1 MPGASPGQPS
11 PCGIMPDMPTRR
23 MALLVVIACNLLWAG
38 SYVAGKAA
46 LDQVPFVTLNA
57 LRFAI
62 AGLILAPVVWRGRHL
77 LPRDRGGRLRL
88 LAIAVFGFCGN
99 KALEFLGLSMTT
111 ATDTALLITSES
123 LVTLVLAVVIL
134 GERLQRRTALAVAM
148 GGFGVYI
155 LVEGGL
161 VAPHL
166 LRGGQ
171 GVGDGIV
178 VASLALE
185 SVATIAGARLMRAGS
200 PVIITGAAVL
210 LSDCIWAPAALGWGL
225 HSGAPHLS
233 TAGWIG
239 VVYLAVVT
247 TVIAYS
253 GWFWGLQRL
262 SAQDVTP
269 LLLVQPLAGTL
280 IAAVV
285 RGERPGA
292 STLFGGALVLAG
304 VALIALRRPQ
314 PQTEAELIAMAPEAS

>member
-1 MPGASPGQPS
+1 MAAPMPS
-11 PCGIMPDMPTRR
+11 RR
-23 MALLVVIACNLLWAG
+23 AALLVVVACNLLWAG
-38 SYVAGKAA
+38 SYVSGKAA
-46 LDQVPFVTLNA
+46 LDEIPFVTLNA
-57 LRFAI
+57 LRFGI
-62 AGLILAPVVWRGRHL
+62 AAVILAPIVWRGRHL
-77 LPRDRGGRLRL
+77 LPTDRGGRLRL

-123 LVTLVLAVVIL
+123 LVTLLLAVLIL
-134 GERLQRRTALAVAM
+134 GERLQRRTALALAM
-148 GGFGVYI
+148 GGFGVYVM
-155 LVEGGL
+155 VEGGL

-178 VASLALE
+178 VASLVLE
-185 SVATIAGARLMRAGS
+185 SVATVAGARLMRGGA
-200 PVIITGAAVL
+200 PVIVTGAAVI
-210 LSDCIWAPAALGWGL
+210 LSECVWAPAAIGWGL

-292 STLFGGALVLAG
+292 STLFGGACVLAG
-304 VALIALRRPQ
+304 VALVALRRERSP
-314 PQTEAELIAMAPEAS
+314 AEEERVVMAPEAT

>member
-1 MPGASPGQPS
+1 MPS
-11 PCGIMPDMPTRR
+11 RR
-23 MALLVVIACNLLWAG
+23 AALLVVVACNLLWAG
-38 SYVAGKAA
+38 SYVSGKAA

-57 LRFAI
+57 LRFGI
-62 AGLILAPVVWRGRHL
+62 AAVVLAPIVWRGRAM

-123 LVTLVLAVVIL
+123 LVTLLLAVLVL
-134 GERLQRRTALAVAM
+134 GEKLQWRTAAALGL
-148 GGFGVYI
+148 GGFGVYV

-161 VAPHL
+161 VAPHML
-166 LRGGQ
+166 SGGE

-185 SVATIAGARLMRAGS
+185 SVATIAGARLMRGGA
-200 PVIITGAAVL
+200 PVVVTGAAVM
-210 LSDCIWAPAALGWGL
+210 LSECVWAPAAIGYGI
-225 HSGAPHLS
+225 HSGAPHLDA
-233 TAGWIG
+233 AGWTG
-239 VVYLAVVT
+239 VVYLALVT

-292 STLFGGALVLAG
+292 STLAGGALVLVG
-304 VALIALRRPQ
+304 VALSALRREPS
-314 PQTEAELIAMAPEAS
+314 PREVELQRMAPEAP

>member
-1 MPGASPGQPS
+1 MATQMPS
-11 PCGIMPDMPTRR
+11 RR
-23 MALLVVIACNLLWAG
+23 TALVVVVACNLLWAG

-57 LRFAI
+57 IRFAI
-62 AGLILAPVVWRGRHL
+62 AGVIFAPVVWRGRHL

-88 LAIAVFGFCGN
+88 LAIAGFGFCGN

-123 LVTLVLAVVIL
+123 LVTLLLAVVLL
-134 GERLQRRTALAVAM
+134 GERLQPRTAVALCV
-148 GGFGVYI
+148 GAFGVYV

-166 LRGGQ
+166 LSGGQ
-171 GVGDGIV
+171 GVGDGLV
-178 VASLALE
+178 VGSLALE
-185 SVATIAGARLMRAGS
+185 SVATVSGARLMRGGA
-200 PVIITGAAVL
+200 PFTVTGAAIM
-210 LSDCIWAPAALGWGL
+210 LSMLVWGPAELAWGL
-225 HSGAPHLS
+225 HTGGAPHLS

-239 VVYLAVVT
+239 IVYLAVVA
-247 TVIAYS
+247 TVVAYS

-285 RGERPGA
+285 RGERPGS
-292 STLFGGALVLAG
+292 STLVGGACVLAG
-304 VALIALRRPQ
+304 VALIALRREAPQ
-314 PQTEAELIAMAPEAS
+314 VEADMQAMAPEAP

>member
-1 MPGASPGQPS
+1 MPS
-11 PCGIMPDMPTRR
+11 RR
-23 MALLVVIACNLLWAG
+23 TALLVVVAANLLWAG

-46 LDQVPFVTLNA
+46 LDEVPFVTLNA
-57 LRFAI
+57 LRFAV
-62 AGLILAPVVWRGRHL
+62 ATLIFAPVVWRGRHL

-88 LAIAVFGFCGN
+88 LAIAAFGFCGN
-99 KALEFLGLSMTT
+99 KSLEFLGLSMTT

-123 LVTLVLAVVIL
+123 LVTLLLAVVLL
-134 GERLQRRTALAVAM
+134 GERLQPRTAVALCA
-148 GGFGVYI
+148 GAFGVYV

-166 LRGGQ
+166 LHGGQ
-171 GVGDGIV
+171 GTGDALV

-185 SVATIAGARLMRAGS
+185 SVATVSGARLMRGGA
-200 PVIITGAAVL
+200 PFTVTGAAIM
-210 LSDCIWAPAALGWGL
+210 LSMLVWGPAEIGWGI

-233 TAGWIG
+233 LAGWAGIL
-239 VVYLAVVT
+239 YLALVA

-253 GWFWGLQRL
+253 AWFWGLQRL

-269 LLLVQPLAGTL
+269 ILLMQPLAGTL

-292 STLFGGALVLAG
+292 STLLGGACVLAG
-304 VALIALRRPQ
+304 VALIALRRDTPQ
-314 PQTEAELIAMAPEAS
+314 AEADMQAMAPEAP

>member
-1 MPGASPGQPS
+1 
-11 PCGIMPDMPTRR
+11 MPTRR
-23 MALLVVIACNLLWAG
+23 TALLVVVACNLLWAG
-38 SYVAGKAA
+38 TYVAGKAA
-46 LDQVPFVTLNA
+46 LDEVPFVTLNA

-62 AGLILAPVVWRGRHL
+62 AGLIFAPVVWRGRHL

-88 LAIAVFGFCGN
+88 LAIAAFGFCGN
-99 KALEFLGLSMTT
+99 KSLEFLGLSMTT

-123 LVTLVLAVVIL
+123 LVTLLLAVLLL
-134 GERLQRRTALAVAM
+134 GERMQPRTALALLVGA
-148 GGFGVYI
+148 FGVYV

-171 GVGDGIV
+171 GTGDALVVG
-178 VASLALE
+178 SLALE
-185 SVATIAGARLMRAGS
+185 SIATVSGRRLMRGGA
-200 PVIITGAAVL
+200 PFTVTGAAIVL
-210 LSDCIWAPAALGWGL
+210 SMLVWGPAEIGYGL

-233 TAGWIG
+233 AGGWTG
-239 VVYLAVVT
+239 VVYLAVVA
-247 TVIAYS
+247 TVVAYS

-292 STLFGGALVLAG
+292 STLFGGACVVAG
-304 VALIALRRPQ
+304 VALVAVRRERS
-314 PQTEAELIAMAPEAS
+314 EAEADMQAMAPEAP

>member
-1 MPGASPGQPS
+1 MPS
-11 PCGIMPDMPTRR
+11 RR
-23 MALLVVIACNLLWAG
+23 TALLVVITCNLLWAG

-46 LDQVPFVTLNA
+46 LDEVPFVTLNA

-62 AGLILAPVVWRGRHL
+62 AGLIFAPVVWRGRHL

-88 LAIAVFGFCGN
+88 LAIAAFGFCGN
-99 KALEFLGLSMTT
+99 KALEFLGLSLTT

-123 LVTLVLAVVIL
+123 LVTLLLAVVLL
-134 GERLQRRTALAVAM
+134 GERLQPRTAVALGVGAV
-148 GGFGVYI
+148 GVYV

-171 GVGDGIV
+171 GTGDALVVG
-178 VASLALE
+178 SLMLE
-185 SVATIAGARLMRAGS
+185 SVATVSGARLMRGGA
-200 PVIITGAAVL
+200 PFTVTGAAIM
-210 LSDCIWAPAALGWGL
+210 LSMLVWGPAELGVGL
-225 HSGAPHLS
+225 HSGAPHIS
-233 TAGWIG
+233 AAGWAGIL
-239 VVYLAVVT
+239 YLAVMA
-247 TVIAYS
+247 TVVAYS

-292 STLFGGALVLAG
+292 STLFGGACVLAG
-304 VALIALRRPQ
+304 VALVALRRERSQ
-314 PQTEAELIAMAPEAS
+314 VEVEMQAMAPEAP

>member
-1 MPGASPGQPS
+1 
-11 PCGIMPDMPTRR
+11 MPTRR
-23 MALLVVIACNLLWAG
+23 TALLVVIACNLLWAG

-46 LDQVPFVTLNA
+46 LDEVPFVTLNA
-57 LRFAI
+57 VRFAI
-62 AGLILAPVVWRGRHL
+62 AAVIFAPVVWRGRHL

-88 LAIAVFGFCGN
+88 LAIAAFGFCGN
-99 KALEFLGLSMTT
+99 KSLEFLGLSMTT

-123 LVTLVLAVVIL
+123 LVTLLLAVVLL
-134 GERLQRRTALAVAM
+134 GETLRARTAVALCI
-148 GGFGVYI
+148 GALGVYV

-171 GVGDGIV
+171 GSGDALVVG
-178 VASLALE
+178 SLALE
-185 SVATIAGARLMRAGS
+185 SVATVSGARLMRAGA
-200 PVIITGAAVL
+200 PFTVTGAAII
-210 LSDCIWAPAALGWGL
+210 LSMLVWAPAEIGWGL

-233 TAGWIG
+233 TGGWAGI
-239 VVYLAVVT
+239 VYLAVVA
-247 TVIAYS
+247 TVVAYS

-292 STLFGGALVLAG
+292 STLLGGACVLAG
-304 VALIALRRPQ
+304 VALIALRREQ
-314 PQTEAELIAMAPEAS
+314 PETLVVDSGPW

>member
-1 MPGASPGQPS
+1 MPS
-11 PCGIMPDMPTRR
+11 RR
-23 MALLVVIACNLLWAG
+23 TALLVVVASNLLWAG

-46 LDQVPFVTLNA
+46 LDEVPFVTLNA

-62 AGLILAPVVWRGRHL
+62 AGVIFAPLVWRNRHL
-77 LPRDRGGRLRL
+77 LPRDRGGRARL
-88 LAIAVFGFCGN
+88 LAIAAFGFCGN
-99 KALEFLGLSMTT
+99 KTLEFLGLSMTT

-123 LVTLVLAVVIL
+123 LVTLLLAVVLL
-134 GERLQRRTALAVAM
+134 GERLQRRTALALCVGAL
-148 GGFGVYI
+148 GVYV

-171 GVGDGIV
+171 AVGDGLV
-178 VASLALE
+178 VGSLALE
-185 SVATIAGARLMRAGS
+185 SVATVSGRRLMQGGA
-200 PVIITGAAVL
+200 PFTLTGAAIILSL
-210 LSDCIWAPAALGWGL
+210 LVWGPAEIGWGL
-225 HSGAPHLS
+225 HASAPHLS
-233 TAGWIG
+233 GAGWAG
-239 VVYLAVVT
+239 VLYLAVVA
-247 TVIAYS
+247 TVVAYS

-292 STLFGGALVLAG
+292 STLFGGACVLAG
-304 VALIALRRPQ
+304 VALIALRREQ
-314 PQTEAELIAMAPEAS
+314 PRAEAEMQAMAPEAP

>member
-1 MPGASPGQPS
+1 
-11 PCGIMPDMPTRR
+11 MPTEMPSRR
-23 MALLVVIACNLLWAG
+23 MALLVVTACNLLWAG

-62 AGLILAPVVWRGRHL
+62 AGVILAPIVWRGRHL

-88 LAIAVFGFCGN
+88 VAIAAFGFCGN

-123 LVTLVLAVVIL
+123 LVTLLLAVILL
-134 GERLQRRTALAVAM
+134 GERLQRQTALALAL
-148 GGFGVYI
+148 GAAGVYV

-161 VAPHL
+161 VSPHL
-166 LRGGQ
+166 LQGAQ
-171 GVGDGIV
+171 GVGDAVV

-185 SVATIAGARLMRAGS
+185 SVATISGRSLMRGGA
-200 PVIITGAAVL
+200 PVVVTGAAVI
-210 LSDCIWAPAALGWGL
+210 LSNLVWAPAALGVGL
-225 HSGAPHLS
+225 HSGAPHLDAAAW
-233 TAGWIG
+233 TG
-239 VVYLAVVT
+239 VLYLAVVT

-292 STLFGGALVLAG
+292 STLLGGALVLAG
-304 VALIALRRPQ
+304 VALTALRRDRELQ
-314 PQTEAELIAMAPEAS
+314 PTPPPPL

>member
-1 MPGASPGQPS
+1 MMLG
-11 PCGIMPDMPTRR
+11 MPTRR
-23 MALLVVIACNLLWAG
+23 TALLVVIACNLLWAG

-46 LDQVPFVTLNA
+46 LDEVPFVTLNA
-57 LRFAI
+57 VRFAI
-62 AGLILAPVVWRGRHL
+62 AAAILAPVVWRGRHL

-88 LAIAVFGFCGN
+88 LAIAAFGFCGN

-123 LVTLVLAVVIL
+123 LVTLLLAVVLL
-134 GERLQRRTALAVAM
+134 GETLRSRTAIALGIGAL
-148 GGFGVYI
+148 GVYV

-171 GVGDGIV
+171 GTGDALVVG
-178 VASLALE
+178 SLALE
-185 SVATIAGARLMRAGS
+185 SVATVSGARLMRRGA
-200 PVIITGAAVL
+200 PFTVTGAAII
-210 LSDCIWAPAALGWGL
+210 LSMLVWAPAEIGWGL
-225 HSGAPHLS
+225 HSGAPHL
-233 TAGWIG
+233 TVGGWAG
-239 VVYLAVVT
+239 VLYLAVVA
-247 TVIAYS
+247 TVVAYS

-292 STLFGGALVLAG
+292 STLFGGACVLAG
-304 VALIALRRPQ
+304 VALIALQREQ
-314 PQTEAELIAMAPEAS
+314 PQAQADMQAMAPEAP

>member
-1 MPGASPGQPS
+1 VPS
-11 PCGIMPDMPTRR
+11 RR
-23 MALLVVIACNLLWAG
+23 AALLVVIACNLLWAG
-38 SYVAGKAA
+38 SYVSGKAA
-46 LDQVPFVTLNA
+46 LDEVPFVTLNA
-57 LRFAI
+57 LRFGI
-62 AGLILAPVVWRGRHL
+62 AALIFAPIVWRGRHL

-88 LAIAVFGFCGN
+88 LAIALFGFCGN

-123 LVTLVLAVVIL
+123 LVTLLFAVLLL
-134 GERLQRRTALAVAM
+134 GERLQRRTAVALAM
-148 GGFGVYI
+148 GGFGVYV

-161 VAPHL
+161 VAPHVL
-166 LRGGQ
+166 AGGQ
-171 GVGDGIV
+171 GTGDGIV
-178 VASLALE
+178 VASLMLE
-185 SVATIAGARLMRAGS
+185 SIATVAGARLMRSGS
-200 PVIITGAAVL
+200 PVIVTGAAVI
-210 LSDCIWAPAALGWGL
+210 LSECVWAPAGLAWGL

-285 RGERPGA
+285 RGERPGV
-292 STLFGGALVLAG
+292 STLFGGACVLAG
-304 VALIALRRPQ
+304 VALVALRRERSP
-314 PQTEAELIAMAPEAS
+314 AEEDRVVMAPEAP

>member
-1 MPGASPGQPS
+1 MPS
-11 PCGIMPDMPTRR
+11 RR
-23 MALLVVIACNLLWAG
+23 MALLVVTACNLLWAG

-46 LDQVPFVTLNA
+46 LDQVSFVTLNA

-62 AGLILAPVVWRGRHL
+62 AGAILAPIVWRGRHL

-88 LAIAVFGFCGN
+88 VAIAAFGFCGN
-99 KALEFLGLSMTT
+99 KALEFFGLSMTT

-123 LVTLVLAVVIL
+123 LVTMLLAVLLL
-134 GERLQRRTALAVAM
+134 GERLQRRTALALGV
-148 GGFGVYI
+148 GGAGVYV

-166 LRGGQ
+166 LQGSQ
-171 GVGDGIV
+171 GVGDAVV
-178 VASLALE
+178 VASLVLE
-185 SVATIAGARLMRAGS
+185 SVATVTGRSLMRGGA
-200 PVIITGAAVL
+200 PVVVTGAAVI
-210 LSDCIWAPAALGWGL
+210 LSNLVWAPAALGVGL
-225 HSGAPHLS
+225 HSGLPHLS
-233 TAGWIG
+233 QAAWIG
-239 VVYLAVVT
+239 VLYLAIVT

-262 SAQDVTP
+262 TAQDVTP

-292 STLFGGALVLAG
+292 STLIGGALVLAG
-304 VALIALRRPQ
+304 VLMMALRRDPQ
-314 PQTEAELIAMAPEAS
+314 ATPPGPAPPL

>member
-1 MPGASPGQPS
+1 MPS
-11 PCGIMPDMPTRR
+11 RR
-23 MALLVVIACNLLWAG
+23 TALLVVAACNVLWAG

-46 LDQVPFVTLNA
+46 LDTVPFVTLNA

-62 AGLILAPVVWRGRHL
+62 AGAIFAPVVWRGRHL

-88 LAIAVFGFCGN
+88 VAIAAFGFCGN
-99 KALEFLGLSMTT
+99 KSLEFLGLSMTT

-123 LVTLVLAVVIL
+123 LVTLLLAVVLL
-134 GERLQRRTALAVAM
+134 GEKLQPRTAAALCIGAL
-148 GGFGVYI
+148 GVYV

-171 GVGDGIV
+171 GVGDAVV

-185 SVATIAGARLMRAGS
+185 SVATVSGARLMRGGA
-200 PVIITGAAVL
+200 PFTVTGAAIL
-210 LSDCIWAPAALGWGL
+210 LSMVVWAPAELAWGV
-225 HSGAPHLS
+225 HSGAPHLGG
-233 TAGWIG
+233 AGWAG
-239 VVYLAVVT
+239 VAYLAVVA
-247 TVIAYS
+247 TVVAYS

-285 RGERPGA
+285 RGERPGG
-292 STLFGGALVLAG
+292 STLFGGACVLAG
-304 VALIALRRPQ
+304 VALIALRREPAQ
-314 PQTEAELIAMAPEAS
+314 AEADMQAMAPEAP

>member
-1 MPGASPGQPS
+1 
-11 PCGIMPDMPTRR
+11 MPTRR
-23 MALLVVIACNLLWAG
+23 AALLVVAACNLLWAG

-57 LRFAI
+57 LRFGI
-62 AGLILAPVVWRGRHL
+62 ATVVLAPIVWRGRQL
-77 LPRDRGGRLRL
+77 LPGDRGGRMRL
-88 LAIAVFGFCGN
+88 LAIALFGFCGN
-99 KALEFLGLSMTT
+99 KALEFLGLSLTT

-123 LVTLVLAVVIL
+123 LVTLLLAVLIL
-134 GERLQRRTALAVAM
+134 KERLQRRTALALGL
-148 GGFGVYI
+148 GGFGVYV

-161 VAPHL
+161 VMPHL
-166 LRGGQ
+166 LQSGQ
-171 GVGDGIV
+171 GAGDAIV

-185 SVATIAGARLMRAGS
+185 SVATVAGARLMRGGA
-200 PVIITGAAVL
+200 PVVVTGAAVM
-210 LSDCIWAPAALGWGL
+210 LSEIVWAPAALGYAL
-225 HSGAPHLS
+225 HSGPPHLDA
-233 TAGWIG
+233 AGWIG
-239 VVYLAVVT
+239 VAYLAVVT

-292 STLFGGALVLAG
+292 GTLFGGACVLVAVMLTAM
-304 VALIALRRPQ
+304 RREQ
-314 PQTEAELIAMAPEAS
+314 PRVDVEVQEMQAMAPEAP